1 MCSAIKLTIKVKGVV
16 SKTRESALNR
26 VFPNTLKM
34 IKTGKQPLFFS
45 NIAFDEQ
52 RRENRKALRRDW
64 NTSWGGRENKSIKR
78 TRRGKS
84 FEIDQDPN
92 ERFYIS
98 SRHNGPQKPPDEGV
112 TEYWAWCV
120 KRKYKHARLVEGALL
135 LALLLLSFALSGFPC
150 SCFLLLRRVEGFL
163 TFCSALFLPF
173 IWLPTGDFLK
183 I

>member
-1 MCSAIKLTIKVKGVV
+1 MCSAIKLTFKVKGVV

-34 IKTGKQPLFFS
+34 ITGKQPLFFS
-45 NIAFDEQ
+45 NVAFLTGKEGKT
-52 RRENRKALRRDW
+52 EKALLVR
-64 NTSWGGRENKSIKR
+64 RENKSKAR
-78 TRRGKS
+78 ATGKS
-84 FEIDQDPN
+84 LKSTRIQKKGFTYQVAIIVPKN
-92 ERFYIS
+92 LLRG
-98 SRHNGPQKPPDEGV
+98 SRI
-112 TEYWAWCV
+112 WAWCV

-173 IWLPTGDFLK
+173 I
-183 I
+183 